1 MRIYETMFIID
12 PRLNEQEREAL
23 VEKVKSIITERVAGQ
38 IREINR
44 WGLRRLAYPIA
55 HQTEGDYTVIMFAA
69 DPSNLNKLEEF
80 YRVTPQIIRWQTF
93 RREELEKKEKKAA
106 QTSNVEQRE

>member
-12 PRLNEQEREAL
+12 PRLSEEEREAL
-23 VEKVKSIITERVAGQ
+23 VEKVKSIITERVSGQ
-38 IREINR
+38 IREVSR

-55 HQTEGDYTVIMFAA
+55 HQSEGDYTVILFTA
-69 DPSNLNKLEEF
+69 DPANVNRLEEF

-93 RREELEKKEKKAA
+93 RREDLEKKEKKAA